1 MKNIFFFLVMLVTA
15 LFNSACN
22 AQTNSNN
29 YDAVFPLAVPEENSL
44 LAKWAKKPVLDSLL
58 ISDMEGDD
66 QWKVTSIGEMSYTQD
81 RAVGGKQSLRFR
93 TKMRND
99 EYLALPGNHKTA
111 EEVSSTPSPFVV
123 GSQTFDIT
131 GQSGE
136 SSVELEFETP
146 QDWSAYNRV
155 SFWVY
160 LHPTTLPRQ
169 HIRIGIHN
177 EGTIP
182 NALTTSNS
190 HYINDLKPGA
200 WNHILF
206 EMPHLPRNKVT
217 KFTIIRQLTGFME
230 GEDGIATYDID
241 RLQIQRVET
250 DQYEG
255 WTVSPEKFAF
265 SHVGYRPMDSKI
277 AMVGSGGGDQFQLI
291 DQEGNVVFTGDVS
304 SLKNKNGEFR
314 QLDFSKFQKEGVYR
328 IRSGSLESGLFPI
341 NENVWLDP
349 IFKAANFYFCQRCGH
364 EVPGVHKA
372 CHMDWQGVR
381 GDVTKAINGGYHD
394 AGDLSQGIWRT
405 AMATFVLMRNL
416 EALTTRNDHDAA
428 ELADR
433 LRSEIAWGMQYV
445 LNTNFG
451 DGFHIT
457 WSRMRMMT
465 DNIVGNADD
474 VIVYARSVAWENFL
488 TTAVQVKA
496 AMLLEKSHPDLASRA
511 RATAMVDWQAGL
523 DSTNSRNTVSIRE
536 ASWGA
541 TAALLLAELTGDEM
555 YKKQAAVF
563 GNQIVACQE
572 QSFVQGIPITGYF
585 YHGTDRRRVIRE
597 THSAFEEAP
606 MIALA
611 MLCKELPQD
620 ENWVDWYSAAVLYSD
635 FFMKRGSEIA
645 APYNML
651 PNAVWSKT
659 ELMNVRD
666 ESSRATNMQQF
677 NDGTRLNDEYVLRTF
692 PIWRDRTFHGSTNVQ
707 LSSTWALAEAAKLR
721 NDAEGMKLVGQ
732 QLEWVLG
739 TNPFG
744 QSLMYGVGYDF
755 APQFVYILSG
765 TVGGLPVGMDSRAGD
780 KPYWPATN
788 SATFKEMWIEPVNRF
803 MGAVSVYSSQG
814 QSVTSNQP
822 SGKNIEIDAETV
834 QSANGKVSI
843 TVTLT
848 GNGKHEIEIKS
859 FNAEGNIASK
869 QIELSGKKAEKIQ
882 FELTVADQ
890 GKPYVVVITADKNP
904 DLRKEIVGSYN
915 NASLLALK

>member
-1 MKNIFFFLVMLVTA
+1 MKNILLVFVLVIASFL
-15 LFNSACN
+15 CN
-22 AQTNSNN
+22 AQTNSTQ
-29 YDAVFPLAVPEENSL
+29 YASYPLAVPEEHSL
-44 LAKWAKKPVLDSLL
+44 LAKWEKKPVLDSLV
-58 ISDMEGDD
+58 ISDMESDG
-66 QWKVTSIGEMSYTQD
+66 QWKVTSIGKMSYTQD
-81 RAVGGKQSLRFR
+81 RAKDGKRSLRFS
-93 TKMRND
+93 TKMRNE
-99 EYLALPGNHKTA
+99 EYLALPGNHKT
-111 EEVSSTPSPFVV
+111 EQEVSSTPSPFVV

-160 LHPTTLPRQ
+160 LHPTRLPRQ

-177 EGTIP
+177 EGTVP
-182 NALTTSNS
+182 NALTTSDS
-190 HYINDLKPGA
+190 HYINDLKPGR

-230 GEDGIATYDID
+230 GEDSIATYDID
-241 RLQIQRVET
+241 RLEIQRVET

-255 WTVSPEKFAF
+255 WTVSPEKFSF
-265 SHVGYRPMDSKI
+265 SHVGYRPMDSKV
-277 AMVGSGGGDQFQLI
+277 ALVGSGAGDKFQLI
-291 DQEGNVVFTGDVS
+291 NQQGNIVFTGDIKS
-304 SLKNKNGEFR
+304 IKNKNGEFS
-314 QLDFSKFQKEGVYR
+314 QLDFSKFQEEGVYR

-349 IFKAANFYFCQRCGH
+349 IFKATNFYFCQRCGY

-405 AMATFVLMRNL
+405 AMAAFVMMRNL
-416 EALTTRNDHDAA
+416 EALMARNDAA
-428 ELADR
+428 ELTDR
-433 LRSEIAWGMQYV
+433 LRSEIAWSMQYV

-451 DGFHIT
+451 DGFHIS

-465 DNIVGNADD
+465 DNIIGNTDD
-474 VIVYARSVAWENFL
+474 VIVKAQSVAWENFL
-488 TTAVQVKA
+488 TTAVQIKA
-496 AMLLEKSHPDLASRA
+496 AMLLEKSHPDLANRA
-511 RATAMVDWQAGL
+511 RATAMADWQAGL

-541 TAALLLAELTGDEM
+541 TAAILLAELTGDER
-555 YKKQAAVF
+555 YKEQAAIF

-585 YHGTDRRRVIRE
+585 YHNTNRQRVIRE

-611 MLCKELPQD
+611 MLCKVLPQD
-620 ENWVDWYSAAVLYSD
+620 ENWINWYSAAVLYSD

-659 ELMNVRD
+659 ELMNVRN
-666 ESSRATNMQQF
+666 ESTLETNMQQF
-677 NDGTRLNDEYVLRTF
+677 NDGTRLNDEYALRTF
-692 PIWRDRTFHGSTNVQ
+692 PIWRDGTFHGSTNVQ

-721 NDAEGMKLVGQ
+721 NDSNGMKLVGQ

-739 TNPFG
+739 ANPFG

-755 APQFVYILSG
+755 APQFVYTLSG

-780 KPYWPATN
+780 MPYWPATN
-788 SATFKEMWIEPVNRF
+788 SATYKEIWMEPVNRF
-803 MGAVSVYSSQG
+803 MGALSAYFSQNQSVARQQKPGKNVEIDTEIVQSDSGVVSVTIS
-814 QSVTSNQP
+814 
-822 SGKNIEIDAETV
+822 
-834 QSANGKVSI
+834 
-843 TVTLT
+843 LT
-848 GNGKHEIEIKS
+848 GNSKHEIDIKS
-859 FNAEGNIASK
+859 FNARGNITSK
-869 QIELSGKKAEKIQ
+869 QIDLSDKKTEKIKL
-882 FELTVADQ
+882 ELTIADQ
-890 GKPYVVVITADKNP
+890 SKPYVAVITADKNP

-915 NASLLALK
+915 NVSLLK